1 MYPIHNYMQIS
12 IETCLVE
19 TFGTIQNGGT
29 MEKFSF
35 LS

>member
-19 TFGTIQNGGT
+19 TFGTIQNGET
-29 MEKFSF
+29 M
-35 LS
+35 